1 VRAVA
6 VTGFVGSATFLAF
19 DVSTLPVSPMCRYDD
34 DNSGTIEKD
43 EAVAAVVDYLLQL
56 GDSILS
62 RQNAVDIVTAYL
74 LQQQFTCPT

>member
-1 VRAVA
+1 
-6 VTGFVGSATFLAF
+6 
-19 DVSTLPVSPMCRYDD
+19 MCRYDD